1 MGIELIAGLVA
12 SLIGGLLP
20 LMKKVVENYLKHS
33 SKSEKTSKL
42 NEVLSK
48 VFDVPVDESR
58 TYKERLDNTL
68 TVLKNAFSEV
78 DKATVEFTQ
87 LMKEK
92 EKNID
97 LIEAR
102 LAELST
108 EEKKLK
114 NKVETLQQ
122 VPLEALSH
130 FEEILNKGD
139 KRSALRDYL
148 LFISGIVVS
157 VIATLILKF
166 YFGV

>member
-1 MGIELIAGLVA
+1 MGLEIIAALVA
-12 SLIGGLLP
+12 TLVGGLLP
-20 LMKKVVENYLKHS
+20 LTKKIVENYLKHS
-33 SKSEKTSKL
+33 GKSAKHSKF
-42 NEVLSK
+42 NEALSRI
-48 VFDVPVDESR
+48 FDVKIDENR
-58 TYKERLDNTL
+58 TYKERLEHTL

-102 LAELST
+102 LSELST
-108 EEKKLK
+108 EEKHLK

-139 KRSALRDYL
+139 KRSAVRDYM

-157 VIATLILKF
+157 VIVTLILKF
-166 YFGV
+166 YFEV